1 VPEARGSTGS
11 PTVRRR
17 ELGALLRALRNERGL
32 TVDQVAAELLC
43 SPSKVSR
50 METGQRGATARD
62 IRDVCKIYG
71 VTDLAHQDRLMR
83 LAAAGK
89 RQGWWQGYELDYFAT
104 YVGLEEDAIA
114 TRNFQSTTVPGLLQT
129 EDYARAMHESGV
141 PEFTP
146 ERIDQLI
153 QVRLTRQQSL
163 NRDPPL
169 QLWTVLDEPV
179 LHRLVGGYRVMWDQ
193 LQRMVEAAQLPN
205 VTIQIIP
212 FSAGAHPAMESSFD
226 ILEFGTIAPSLVYV
240 EGLVG
245 YMYLERPQ
253 DIQRYEL
260 VFERLRDIAL
270 SPQESIELIV
280 ETAER
285 YNRTVVPAAYDAEH

>member
-1 VPEARGSTGS
+1 MRTQQ
-11 PTVRRR
+11 
-17 ELGALLRALRNERGL
+17 GL

-50 METGQRGATARD
+50 METGERGVTARD
-62 IRDVCKIYG
+62 IRDLCKLYG
-71 VTDLAHQDRLMR
+71 VTDPAHRERLLR

-89 RQGWWQGYELDYFAT
+89 RSGWWQGYELDNFAK

-114 TRNFQSTTVPGLLQT
+114 TKNFQSTTVPGLLQT
-129 EDYARAMHESGV
+129 ADYARAMYEVGV
-141 PEFTP
+141 GFSAEK
-146 ERIDQLI
+146 IDEQI
-153 QVRLTRQQSL
+153 QVRLTRQESL
-163 NRDPPL
+163 TRDPPL
-169 QLWTVLDEPV
+169 QFWTLLDEPV

-193 LQRMVEAAQLPN
+193 LQRMAEAAQRPN

-212 FSAGAHPAMESSFD
+212 FDAGAHPAMESSFD
-226 ILEFGTIAPSLVYV
+226 ILEFSAAAPNLVYV

-245 YMYLERPQ
+245 QIYLERPQ
-253 DIQRYEL
+253 DLERYEQ

-270 SPQESIELIV
+270 SPQESIELIA

-285 YNRTVVPAAYDAEH
+285 YHREAVPAAYDAEQ